1 MIYADKEINSR
12 SKRNA

>member
-12 SKRNA
+12 SRRNA